1 MRSILGALLV
11 FVTSTVFGAEYDYC
25 ARGTGDEFT
34 KTTRV
39 RLVIDGP
46 DTGQLTGRMAG
57 DLINRLV
64 WKERA
69 REVFVEPF
77 DQVLCEAALGETSDI
92 SVSVTKEELDQFAAE
107 RDRGPGEKSPTTQAL
122 ANRAKATIG
131 LPSTAPSGK
140 IPYVTLSVF
149 YATNRNVTGSS
160 QPKEHFGADRSDA
173 LGYGTVEV
181 TIPKQHTMGEIE
193 TPSILRLEFWED
205 PEKHITLQ
213 AVHPLSEDSWRQEL
227 RSRATGFNKP
237 GVLLFIHGYNVS
249 FEQAALRTGQLAY
262 DLGFEGAATFFS
274 WPSQGQMLQY
284 NADQTAAE
292 WSIPHMQKVLA
303 DIGALAPGAP
313 VYVVAHS
320 MGNRVLMRGF
330 EKLVSEEP
338 AKRRAYREIVLT
350 APDIDADI
358 FRKQI
363 APKILGTGP
372 RVTLYASSN
381 DKALATARSINAGY
395 TRLGEAGSQ
404 IAVIRPMDTIDA
416 SAVKTDFLT
425 HSYFGDS
432 STVMS
437 DLFYLLRKGLT
448 PAERFGLERAQT
460 SSGAEYWRFKQANK

>member
-1 MRSILGALLV
+1 
-11 FVTSTVFGAEYDYC
+11 
-25 ARGTGDEFT
+25 
-34 KTTRV
+34 
-39 RLVIDGP
+39 
-46 DTGQLTGRMAG
+46 
-57 DLINRLV
+57 
-64 WKERA
+64 
-69 REVFVEPF
+69 
-77 DQVLCEAALGETSDI
+77 
-92 SVSVTKEELDQFAAE
+92 
-107 RDRGPGEKSPTTQAL
+107 
-122 ANRAKATIG
+122 
-131 LPSTAPSGK
+131 
-140 IPYVTLSVF
+140 
-149 YATNRNVTGSS
+149 
-160 QPKEHFGADRSDA
+160 
-173 LGYGTVEV
+173 
-181 TIPKQHTMGEIE
+181 
-193 TPSILRLEFWED
+193 
-205 PEKHITLQ
+205 
-213 AVHPLSEDSWRQEL
+213 VHPLSEDSWRQEL
-227 RSRATGFNKP
+227 RSRATAFNKP

-274 WPSQGQMLQY
+274 WPSQGQTLQY

-363 APKILGTGP
+363 APKILGVGP

-381 DKALATARSINAGY
+381 DQALAWARKFNAGY
-395 TRLGEAGSQ
+395 VRLGEAGHD

-416 SAVKTDFLT
+416 SVVKTDFLS

-448 PAERFGLERAQT
+448 PIERYGLEPMQT
-460 SSGAEYWRFKQANK
+460 STGVEYWRFKQANK